1 MTDFTKALA
10 TLFVKSNKISKKS
23 SAPSLESQDFEWI
36 TQHSGIPWLKLSV
49 QIPYEDILR
58 EIKNNVEFLVEH
70 RDDYGEHEGWK
81 SFCIHGKTL
90 HTTQHCTDDRPFVW
104 IPEVVEQM
112 PVTVNYFK
120 SWNLD
125 FNRLRVM
132 ALEPGGFISVHRDEK
147 TPFLGPINIALTQPV
162 GCDFV
167 MEGWGAVPFT
177 AGDAFMLDI
186 SNLHA
191 VVNNSNETRYHI
203 IAHYNNSQSTEFR
216 KMVEESYHQQCSS
229 APGGQLYP

>member
-36 TQHSGIPWLKLSV
+36 TQHSGVPWLKLSV

-70 RDDYGEHEGWK
+70 RDDYSEHQGWK
-81 SFCIHGKTL
+81 SFCIHGKSLTQ
-90 HTTQHCTDDRPFVW
+90 TQHSDDDRPCVW
-104 IPEVVEQM
+104 IPEVVERM

-120 SWNLD
+120 TWHLD

-132 ALEPGGFISVHRDEK
+132 SLDPGGFIGVHQDEK
-147 TPFLGPINIALTQPV
+147 TSSLCPINIALSQPT
-162 GCDFV
+162 GCEFV
-167 MEGWGAVPFT
+167 MEGWGVVPFT
-177 AGDAFMLDI
+177 PGDAFMLDI

-191 VVNNSNETRYHI
+191 VVNNSNQTRYHI
-203 IAHYNNSQSTEFR
+203 IVHYNSPSKEFK
-216 KMVEESYHQQCSS
+216 KMVEQSYHQQCSS
-229 APGGQLYP
+229 APGGQL